1 MPLSRRRF
9 MRETALAAGGLA
21 LRRDGARRKR
31 TSP

>member
-21 LRRDGARRKR
+21 LAGTARAEKD
-31 TSP
+31 P